1 MVTVQE
7 VYSAQN
13 SKVFEI
19 VGRSELETQSI
30 YGNIAIIANAV
41 RAQLRFTN
49 VGQVVVD
56 RPTQMFYI

>member
-41 RAQLRFTN
+41 RAQLQFTS

-56 RPTQMFYI
+56 RPTQLFYI